1 MTVNYSVVEQRA
13 RASERASVR
22 VQKRGRERER
32 PMPPVTDR
40 CLPIYVFRHRLF
52 HNDDRV
58 LDAGTST
65 FRQSLSNGR
74 FILPDD
80 ARTL

>member
-1 MTVNYSVVEQRA
+1 
-13 RASERASVR
+13 
-22 VQKRGRERER
+22 
-32 PMPPVTDR
+32 MPPVTDR

-65 FRQSLSNGR
+65 FRRSLSNGR

-80 ARTL
+80 VRAL